1 MKEAVMTPSS
11 AAQPIRR
18 ALWVPGLFVLGFLI
32 VIAVNG
38 ILIFEAVR
46 SFSGLETDSA
56 YDKGLRYNQA
66 LAAAADNAR
75 TGWHAEPTIT
85 AGAATAAGQAGE
97 RQLQIL
103 VTDRAGVPVKSLRVR
118 AILVRPTNAGMDTS
132 LFLTDLGEGRYGA
145 TFVPKGLGN
154 WDLRISAQSNDT
166 AWQQVQR
173 IFLQ

>member
-1 MKEAVMTPSS
+1 MKEAVMTLSS

-56 YDKGLRYNQA
+56 YEKGLHYNQA

-75 TGWHAEPTIT
+75 TGWYAEPTIT
-85 AGAATAAGQAGE
+85 AGKTAE

-103 VTDRAGVPVKSLRVR
+103 VTDRMGAPVKSLQVQ
-118 AILVRPTNAGMDTS
+118 AVLVRPTNAGMDTS
-132 LFLTDLGEGRYGA
+132 LKLTDLGEGRYGA
-145 TFVPKGLGN
+145 AFTPKGLGN
-154 WDLRISAQSNDT
+154 WELRISARSGDT